1 MNPFLKK
8 INFIITIL
16 FVLLFFLTSA
26 RIIIHNNFPVVG
38 ESHKNFTIHHKNL
51 KRVDLLQEQQINSK
65 DLCLNIENKIVDRHH
80 LRWVFE
86 KFRINSIDFFGKHL
100 SSNGAISIA
109 FTLMIGFLIIST
121 FFISILTVEK
131 NLFNL
136 LTKNKKNFIFLLS
149 IFFLILAFY
158 SFRFVS
164 ELRYSFF
171 EMLFISLSLF
181 ASYKKNYLVFLISIL
196 MATLNRESGI
206 MVAFI
211 WLIINGFYFKN
222 KNIYLNK
229 KEIIIGVAFIVVSI
243 LCLVLVNYKIFG
255 CFFNLDFLSYKDKS
269 YIPVFNTNLMKNI
282 NIIFANFLIIVFLLY
297 YLYVDFQKQIKLIL
311 IILFYNI
318 IFLIFTPADHAIL
331 RIMFAP
337 IFVLY
342 AYEFLVYNNGKEK
355 L

>member
-1 MNPFLKK
+1 
-8 INFIITIL
+8 
-16 FVLLFFLTSA
+16 
-26 RIIIHNNFPVVG
+26 
-38 ESHKNFTIHHKNL
+38 
-51 KRVDLLQEQQINSK
+51 
-65 DLCLNIENKIVDRHH
+65 
-80 LRWVFE
+80 
-86 KFRINSIDFFGKHL
+86 
-100 SSNGAISIA
+100 
-109 FTLMIGFLIIST
+109 MIGFLIIST